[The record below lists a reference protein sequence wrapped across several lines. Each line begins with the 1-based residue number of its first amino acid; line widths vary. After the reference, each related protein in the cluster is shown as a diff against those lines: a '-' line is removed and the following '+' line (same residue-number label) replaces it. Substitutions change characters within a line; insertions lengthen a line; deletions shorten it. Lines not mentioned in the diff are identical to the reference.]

1 MTHRTTS
8 IIYAVLML
16 FSYLFS
22 PLFQSF
28 AYGEETDTAV
38 ETVEIK
44 KKMYPKAKKFQLSA
58 DFGSILNQSYVSSYL
73 VHFNGTYYLSETSGF
88 TAEFALALNSD
99 ESARTCVENFYNDP
113 DGDVSAECAL
123 KDGEA
128 DLEGADPSRATV
140 GPAYPAIREIKNIIS
155 AGWVWVPVYGKQLFF
170 MSGVSH
176 FDVYTTLGGGVM
188 MSDYYEKKKTSSNGK
203 PYRGAFPNAQNPGS
217 SEPPGVSPTETSEY
231 GKAGRPT
238 PIATTSPMITAGI
251 GQQFHFG
258 KAFSVKLELR
268 NYTLIGVPG
277 FIDMYFAIWGG
288 AALRF

>member
-1 MTHRTTS
+1 MTHPTS
-8 IIYAVLML
+8 SILFAVLV
-16 FSYLFS
+16 FFS
-22 PLFQSF
+22 PLFLPLAKGQ
-28 AYGEETDTAV
+28 ATDTAV

-58 DFGSILNQSYVSSYL
+58 DFGKILNQSYVSSNL
-73 VHFNGTYYLSETSGF
+73 IHFNGTYFLSETSGF
-88 TAEFALALNSD
+88 TAEFALSLNSD
-99 ESARTCVENFYNDP
+99 EAARTCVENFYNDP
-113 DGDVSAECAL
+113 DGLVSAECAL
-123 KDGEA
+123 QDGQA
-128 DLEGADPSRATV
+128 DLEGASATRATV
-140 GPAYPAIREIKNIIS
+140 GPAYPAIREIKNIIT

-188 MSDYYEKKKTSSNGK
+188 MSDYYEQKKTSSNGK
-203 PYRGAFPNAQNPGS
+203 PYRGAFPNKDNPGS
-217 SEPPGVSPTETSEY
+217 AETPGVSETETSEY

-238 PIATTSPMITAGI
+238 PVAATSPLITAGI

-258 KAFSVKLELR
+258 KTFSVKLELR